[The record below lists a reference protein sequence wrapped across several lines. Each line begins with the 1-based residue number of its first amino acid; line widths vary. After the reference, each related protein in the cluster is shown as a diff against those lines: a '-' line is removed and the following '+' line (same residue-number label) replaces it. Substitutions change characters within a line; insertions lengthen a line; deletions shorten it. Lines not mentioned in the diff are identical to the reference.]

1 MNILGSNG
9 FDATKIEVSNNDFL
23 PLSPGIYNAQITD
36 VTPKVTKAGNGQYLS
51 LQFTVTT
58 DAGNERRVWANLNL
72 VNPNPVAEDI
82 AKKDLASICKAIG
95 IEKLSDVQ
103 LLLGKKLAIKVA
115 VDGDRNN
122 IKGYKAIAGAQLTA
136 AKPVLEAAQAWNDT
150 DPDDMPW
157 A

>member
-1 MNILGSNG
+1 MSILGSNG
-9 FDATKIEVSNNDFL
+9 FDATKIEVSNNDFS
-23 PLSPGIYNAQITD
+23 PLAAGIYNAQITD

-82 AKKDLASICKAIG
+82 AKKDLATICKAVG
-95 IEKLSDVQ
+95 FTKLQDEQ

-136 AKPVLEAAQAWNDT
+136 ATVSVET
-150 DPDDMPW
+150 DADDMPW

>member
-9 FDATKIEVSNNDFL
+9 FDATKIEVSNNDFS
-23 PLSPGIYNAQITD
+23 PLAPGIYNAQITD
-36 VTPKVTKAGNGQYLS
+36 ATPKVTKAGNGQYLS
-51 LQFTVTT
+51 LQFTVITQT
-58 DAGNERRVWANLNL
+58 GNERRVWTNLNL

-82 AKKDLASICKAIG
+82 AKKELASICKAVG
-95 IEKLSDVQ
+95 IEKLPAVE

-122 IKGYKAIAGAQLTA
+122 IKGYRAIAGAQLTA
-136 AKPVLEAAQAWNDT
+136 ATVSVET